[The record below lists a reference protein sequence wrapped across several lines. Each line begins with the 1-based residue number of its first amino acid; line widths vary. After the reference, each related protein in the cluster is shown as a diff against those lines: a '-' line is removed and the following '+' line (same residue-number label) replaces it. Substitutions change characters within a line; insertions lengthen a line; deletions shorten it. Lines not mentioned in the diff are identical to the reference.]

1 MKNSLPI
8 RLIER
13 YQKDV
18 SPNTPPKCRFTP
30 TCSQYAKE
38 CYQKFN
44 FAKASFLVTKRLLKC
59 NPLFKPGYDPVPLTK
74 KEKMELKNQ
83 ENQSDEDSQLW
94 FFLCNKIKN
103 GTTRFQSFRF

>member
-18 SPNTPPKCRFTP
+18 SPNTPPRCRFTP

-44 FAKASFLVTKRLLKC
+44 FVKASFLVTKRLLKC

-74 KEKMELKNQ
+74 QEKIKLKNQ
-83 ENQSDEDSQLW
+83 SEEDSNLW
-94 FFLCNKIKN
+94 FFLFLNKTKN
-103 GTTRFQSFRF
+103 GTIKFQSFRF